1 MVMKDIASNRAA
13 TIFDQY
19 TARAEDFSVLKN
31 GKNRSLN
38 YLNMASASA

>member
-19 TARAEDFSVLKN
+19 TARAKIVL
-31 GKNRSLN
+31 
-38 YLNMASASA
+38 Y